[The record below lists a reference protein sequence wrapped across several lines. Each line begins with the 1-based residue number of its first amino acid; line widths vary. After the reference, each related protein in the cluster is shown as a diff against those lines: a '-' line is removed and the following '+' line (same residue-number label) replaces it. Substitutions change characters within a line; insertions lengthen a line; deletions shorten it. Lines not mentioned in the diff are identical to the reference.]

1 MQQKG
6 CFCKKSKLKSAFF
19 EKKLRKSLAV
29 PEKAV
34 PLQPHLEK
42 CS

>member
-6 CFCKKSKLKSAFF
+6 CFCKKSKLKGAFF
-19 EKKLRKSLAV
+19 EKKLRKSLVV